1 MMPNRPSHSA
11 LTVPYKVFELILEL
25 EHSPKSS
32 GLETLFQQLDVVGGS
47 LLAIGSNAGGMIDF
61 DLRNVIG

>member
-1 MMPNRPSHSA
+1 MTPNRLSHSA
-11 LTVPYKVFELILEL
+11 LTVPYKVFELIQEL

-32 GLETLFQQLDVVGGS
+32 GLETLFQQLDVVGES
-47 LLAIGSNAGGMIDF
+47 LLATGSNAGGMIDF